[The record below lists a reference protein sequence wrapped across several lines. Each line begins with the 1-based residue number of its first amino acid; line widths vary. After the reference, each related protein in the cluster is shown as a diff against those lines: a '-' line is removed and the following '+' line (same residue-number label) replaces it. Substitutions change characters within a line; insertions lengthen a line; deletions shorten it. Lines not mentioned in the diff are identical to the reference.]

1 MDQPIKQKQ
10 TSRER
15 LADLM
20 TIARLRFTCA
30 AHALF
35 DLTSADTEQQ
45 MQQDLLA
52 ELGNALGSM
61 RAARSAYRE
70 ATDPDLIEALIFE
83 MKSAEAKYNLLL
95 KKAKDVGLTQTRAA
109 RHR

>member
-20 TIARLRFTCA
+20 TIARLRLTCA

-35 DLTSADTEQQ
+35 DLTAADTEQQ